1 MNREQVRV
9 THQVASWCL
18 SYPDEVLLGRLPMLR
33 LRAADLPSGAAR
45 HGLIEFLDHAE
56 RTPLGELQ
64 QHYVAAFDLNRRH
77 ALHLSYWTDGD
88 TRRRGEAL
96 LAFKARYRAS
106 GFLVNT
112 RGELPDHLPLVLEY
126 AAVADPNDGP
136 ILLQE
141 YRPSL
146 ELLRLALLEDEP
158 TYAGVVA
165 AVCETLP
172 GASPSDRM
180 AAHRMAAAGP
190 PREEVGLDAYDPRL
204 LPLVDAAAAGLG
216 ETR

>member
-1 MNREQVRV
+1 MNRQQVRV

-18 SYPDEVLLGRLPMLR
+18 SYPDEALLAQLPVLR
-33 LRAADLPSGAAR
+33 RAVADLPSGPAR
-45 HGLIEFLDHAE
+45 HGFIEFLEHVE

-64 QHYVAAFDLNRRH
+64 QNYVAVFDLNRRH

-88 TRRRGEAL
+88 TRRRGEVL

-126 AAVADPNDGP
+126 SAVADPNDGP

-141 YRPSL
+141 YRPSF
-146 ELLRLALLEDEP
+146 EP
-158 TYAGVVA
+158 
-165 AVCETLP
+165 L
-172 GASPSDRM
+172 
-180 AAHRMAAAGP
+180 
-190 PREEVGLDAYDPRL
+190 
-204 LPLVDAAAAGLG
+204 
-216 ETR
+216 